1 VGATGASVKECH
13 SFNRELH
20 TGYSFITYTLALW
33 CRAPLGTTSPVSARH
48 IEMNNVSNQ
57 KQSTASEQISIFFEK
72 SHHSISSKDSIVR
85 TAFHVYEAYC
95 GSEQGYVPIEQQQ
108 QFLN

>member
-1 VGATGASVKECH
+1 MTVFPH
-13 SFNRELH
+13 F
-20 TGYSFITYTLALW
+20 
-33 CRAPLGTTSPVSARH
+33 SPCLTVSARH

-57 KQSTASEQISIFFEK
+57 KEEFSIFFFEK
-72 SHHSISSKDSIVR
+72 SHHSISSKDPIVR

>member
-1 VGATGASVKECH
+1 MWVIKKKK
-13 SFNRELH
+13 
-20 TGYSFITYTLALW
+20 FIY
-33 CRAPLGTTSPVSARH
+33 
-48 IEMNNVSNQ
+48 
-57 KQSTASEQISIFFEK
+57 IFFEK
-72 SHHSISSKDSIVR
+72 SHHSISPKDPIDR

>member
-1 VGATGASVKECH
+1 MTVFPHFSLCLT
-13 SFNRELH
+13 
-20 TGYSFITYTLALW
+20 
-33 CRAPLGTTSPVSARH
+33 VSARH

-57 KQSTASEQISIFFEK
+57 KEEIYIFFFFEK
-72 SHHSISSKDSIVR
+72 SHHSISSKDPIDR
-85 TAFHVYEAYC
+85 TAFHAYEAYC

>member
-1 VGATGASVKECH
+1 
-13 SFNRELH
+13 
-20 TGYSFITYTLALW
+20 
-33 CRAPLGTTSPVSARH
+33 
-48 IEMNNVSNQ
+48 MNNVSSQ
-57 KQSTASEQISIFFEK
+57 KEEIYIYFFEK
-72 SHHSISSKDSIVR
+72 SHHSISSKDPIDR